1 MAMAHQERLDSNF
14 ELRTLNFETVQ
25 RTPDRRAT
33 RTLLSVVLVA
43 FALAV
48 AAWPARAQ
56 ETGVPTDTRRVAVD
70 TVIGTQDYV
79 DDDGTSPAQYVVDAF
94 TTAQIRPHWQV
105 SFRPK
110 VWRTRG
116 DWEGLVDQLSVETD
130 FRRGSN
136 WRIEVGRFPMPIG
149 LGMTENRADLNAGMI
164 WWHRAYYMPL
174 PSLGADVPRVSLVS
188 AVYPEGVQVSTSG
201 AHWDARGALVDRA
214 PVQFWHAAPGS
225 TRGPNGVA
233 GGGVTPWQGFRLG
246 AGVAWGQFA
255 DATDARGGLDYR
267 MASVEGEYAF
277 GYTKISGE
285 WTHDRFETVAG
296 DRISKGWTLQAQ
308 QTLTPRIFV
317 HVRASGITSPEVSRS
332 VPATTIDRA
341 YRSIDT
347 TIGYRLTPQFTLRL
361 GHTAM
366 RGFTS
371 QDYDQQV
378 GFSFMWTRRWW

>member
-1 MAMAHQERLDSNF
+1 M
-14 ELRTLNFETVQ
+14 Q
-25 RTPDRRAT
+25 RAPDGRVT
-33 RTLLSVVLVA
+33 RTVSSIAL
-43 FALAV
+43 FAIGLAI
-48 AAWPARAQ
+48 AALPALAQ
-56 ETGVPTDTRRVAVD
+56 ETAAGTDTRRVAVD
-70 TVIGTQDYV
+70 TVVGTQDYV
-79 DDDGTSPAQYVVDAF
+79 DDGGTWPAQYVVDAF
-94 TTAQIRPHWQV
+94 MTAQVHPHWQM

-116 DWEGLVDQLSVETD
+116 DWDLLVDQLSIETD
-130 FRRGSN
+130 FHRGSN
-136 WRIEVGRFPMPIG
+136 WRIEAGRFPMPIG

-174 PSLGADVPRVSLVS
+174 PTLGADVPRVSLAS
-188 AVYPEGVQVSTSG
+188 AVYPEGVQISTS
-201 AHWDARGALVDRA
+201 ASHWDARAALVDRA
-214 PVQFWHAAPGS
+214 PVQFWRAAPGS
-225 TRGPNGVA
+225 TRGPNGVL

-285 WTHDRFETVAG
+285 WTHDRFETIIG
-296 DRISKGWTLQAQ
+296 DQMSQGWTLQAQ
-308 QTLTPRIFV
+308 QTLTPRLFLHTRVSTI
-317 HVRASGITSPEVSRS
+317 ASPEVSKD
-332 VPATTIDRA
+332 ATTTDRQ

-347 TIGYRLTPQFTLRL
+347 TIGYRLTPQLTLRL

-371 QDYDQQV
+371 PGYDQQA